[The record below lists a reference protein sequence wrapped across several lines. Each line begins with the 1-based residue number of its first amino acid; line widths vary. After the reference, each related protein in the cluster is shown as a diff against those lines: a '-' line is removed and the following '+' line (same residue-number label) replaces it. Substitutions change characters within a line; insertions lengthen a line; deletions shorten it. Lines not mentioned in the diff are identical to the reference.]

1 MSTFWHKMSDLKP
14 VCSIKMW
21 KLTEKSHFW
30 ALSVM
35 FLRLVCILKLE
46 GLLKAMLSGK
56 TQWRVM
62 STFWHK
68 MSDLK
73 PVCSI
78 KMWKLTEKSHFW
90 ALSVMFL
97 RLVCILKL
105 EGLLKAMLS
114 GKTQWRVMST
124 FWHKMSDLK
133 PVCSIKMWKL
143 TEKSHF
149 WALSVM
155 FLRLVCILK
164 LEGLLQAMLSG
175 KTQWRVMS
183 TFWHKMSDL
192 KPVCSIKMWKLTEKS
207 HFWALS
213 VMFLRLVCIL
223 KLEGLLQAMLSG
235 KTQWRVMST
244 FWHKMSDLKPVC
256 SIKMWK
262 LTEKS
267 HFWAL
272 SVMFLR
278 LVCILKL
285 EGLLQAMLSGKTQW
299 RVMSTFW
306 HKMSDLKP
314 VCSIKMWKLTEKSHF
329 WALSVMFLRL
339 VCILKLEGLLQ
350 AMLSG
355 KTQWRVMSTFWHKMS
370 DLKPVCSIKMWKL
383 TEKSHFWALSVMFL
397 RLVCILKLE
406 GLLQCYV
413 KWKNTM
419 TCNVNFLTQNVGPWT
434 CCKQFIWWYWPKN
447 HIFVPS
453 PLCFWG

>member
-1 MSTFWHKMSDLKP
+1 
-14 VCSIKMW
+14 
-21 KLTEKSHFW
+21 
-30 ALSVM
+30 
-35 FLRLVCILKLE
+35 
-46 GLLKAMLSGK
+46 
-56 TQWRVM
+56 M

-223 KLEGLLQAMLSG
+223 KLEGLLQG
-235 KTQWRVMST
+235 
-244 FWHKMSDLKPVC
+244 
-256 SIKMWK
+256 
-262 LTEKS
+262 
-267 HFWAL
+267 
-272 SVMFLR
+272 
-278 LVCILKL
+278 
-285 EGLLQAMLSGKTQW
+285 
-299 RVMSTFW
+299 
-306 HKMSDLKP
+306 
-314 VCSIKMWKLTEKSHF
+314 
-329 WALSVMFLRL
+329 
-339 VCILKLEGLLQ
+339 
-350 AMLSG
+350 
-355 KTQWRVMSTFWHKMS
+355 
-370 DLKPVCSIKMWKL
+370 
-383 TEKSHFWALSVMFL
+383 
-397 RLVCILKLE
+397 
-406 GLLQCYV
+406 YV

-419 TCNVNFLTQNVGPWT
+419 TCNVNFLTQNVGSET
-434 CCKQFIWWYWPKN
+434 
-447 HIFVPS
+447 S
-453 PLCFWG
+453 LLD